1 MKKNLLI
8 AALIVGIAGLAVGQ
22 KNEISNVEIVTADI
36 DNFWKAYDA
45 AKPEFNPDVFQKL
58 YLDVGTPG
66 LKSFVKSRI
75 KSAENIAKVI
85 RKRPIYYASLRQ
97 STGMIRSMEPEIKD
111 SFRKMK
117 LLYPKMQSPKVYF
130 VIGVMNSG
138 GTGFHDGLII
148 GTEMYGRTKETSEEE
163 LSDWLKTVLKPVNEI
178 PHIVAHELVHNF
190 QDYDGGSL
198 LAACIKEGGAD
209 YIAELISGS
218 HINQYVHD
226 FAEPKEKELWLEF
239 KERMLQDDYDGWLYS
254 ATKDRPNDLG
264 YWMGY
269 KITKAYFDT
278 MTDKT
283 AAMEHYLNIKDFE
296 KFLEESGYPK
306 KFKD

>member
-1 MKKNLLI
+1 MNKTILLFV
-8 AALIVGIAGLAVGQ
+8 LLFIVAGFAVGQ
-22 KNEISNVEIVTADI
+22 RKDTPNVEIITSDI

-45 AKPEFNPDVFQKL
+45 AKPEFDPNVFQKQ

-85 RKRPIYYASLRQ
+85 SKRPLYYASIRQ
-97 STGMIRSMEPEIKD
+97 STQMIRSMEPEIKE

-117 LLYPKMQSPKVYF
+117 FLYPKMQSPKIYF

-138 GTGFHDGLII
+138 GTGFDDGLII
-148 GTEMYGRTKETSEEE
+148 GTEMYGLTKETPEAE

-218 HINQYVHD
+218 HINKHVHD
-226 FAEPKEKELWLEF
+226 YADPKEKELWMEF
-239 KERMLQDDYDGWLYS
+239 KERMLQDDYNGWLYTS
-254 ATKDRPNDLG
+254 SKGRPNDLG

-278 MTDKT
+278 MSDKV